1 MALCGLLPEE
11 RDRRQPLSFDIDIQ
25 TDLSVAANSDDI
37 DDTVHY
43 RMLCEMVSSII
54 EQEQFDLLERC
65 ADRVAESIM
74 GMNRVDKVMVSVQ
87 KLRPPVPQDV
97 ATCGVRIYRTR

>member
-37 DDTVHY
+37 EDTVHY
-43 RMLCEMVSSII
+43 GIC
-54 EQEQFDLLERC
+54 LLYTSDRC
-65 ADRVAESIM
+65 RRAI
-74 GMNRVDKVMVSVQ
+74 
-87 KLRPPVPQDV
+87 
-97 ATCGVRIYRTR
+97 

>member
-37 DDTVHY
+37 EDTVHY
-43 RMLCEMVSSII
+43 GMLCEMVSSII

-87 KLRPPVPQDV
+87 IASTSSPR
-97 ATCGVRIYRTR
+97 

>member
-37 DDTVHY
+37 EDTVHY
-43 RMLCEMVSSII
+43 GMLCEMVSSII
-54 EQEQFDLLERC
+54 DEEQFDLLEKC
-65 ADRVAESIM
+65 AERVAQSIM
-74 GMNRVDKVMVSVQ
+74 GMSLVDKVMVSVK